1 MLAASLGAE
10 VDLIWRI
17 KGVVVQGLHDGSIDD
32 KVCVVVLRVVLVD
45 ISG

>member
-1 MLAASLGAE
+1 MPAASLGAE

-17 KGVVVQGLHDGSIDD
+17 KGVVVEGFHDGYSVDD
-32 KVCVVVLRVVLVD
+32 KVCVVLRVVLVD

>member
-10 VDLIWRI
+10 VDLIRRI
-17 KGVVVQGLHDGSIDD
+17 KGVVVEGLHDGSFDD
-32 KVCVVVLRVVLVD
+32 KVCVVLRVVLVD

>member
-32 KVCVVVLRVVLVD
+32 KVCVVLRVVLVD